1 MSLQTQIQKTL
12 TQTDFL
18 TTTIYER
25 NDLTNLISPGEKFMV
40 RQGDL
45 IVTNYNIH
53 NHEKR
58 GLTKVHL
65 TNEDGIYIFRRS
77 HYIIP
82 QKDKTILVHNEHGVT
97 VIPRPFESLKFYTF
111 AEGGD

>member
-12 TQTDFL
+12 NQTNFL
-18 TTTIYER
+18 TSTIYEK
-25 NDLTNLISPGEKFMV
+25 NDLTNLISPGEKFMI

-45 IVTNYNIH
+45 IVTNYPID

-58 GLTKVHL
+58 GLTKVYL
-65 TNEDGIYIFRRS
+65 PKEDCIYIFRRT

-82 QKDKTILVHNEHGVT
+82 EGDQTVLIHPEHGVT
-97 VIPRPFESLKFYTF
+97 VIPRNFHSLRFYTF